1 MQTIV
6 ELENGLNIARIFVFK
21 RETLYLMIVRLS
33 NSSYENCK
41 SGYNLEQ
48 SNEKL
53 GSVKVFDSK
62 IVF

>member
-1 MQTIV
+1 MRTIV

-21 RETLYLMIVRLS
+21 MEPLYLMIFRLS

-48 SNEKL
+48 SNGIL
-53 GSVKVFDSK
+53 GLVKFFDSK

>member
-6 ELENGLNIARIFVFK
+6 ELENGLNIARIFVLK
-21 RETLYLMIVRLS
+21 REPLYLMIVRLS

-48 SNEKL
+48 SNGKL
-53 GSVKVFDSK
+53 GLVKFFDRM